1 MFRLL
6 ATLSPDSADFR
17 RQRDEIIRHC
27 LPLAD
32 NIARRFKNRGEAHE
46 DLVQVARVGLVN
58 AVARYD
64 VETGSQFLGFAIPT
78 IMGEVRRHFRDHGW
92 AVKVPRG
99 VKGLSLRINA
109 GRTELSHSLSRA
121 PTATELANHLGV
133 DREQVVEGL
142 IAGCAYSTYSLDAP
156 VGADDDPM
164 ALHETMGGLDANF
177 ETVLEIETVRPLIAA
192 LPERERTVLMLRFF
206 QNMTQSQIA
215 QRIGV
220 SQMHVS
226 RILTLALTTVRE
238 QALPLEAAAPVTGDT
253 KWPAPDVTRTTPRHS
268 VSAPVSSGNRS
279 PGINRVGTLA
289 PGVDRHENVA

>member
-17 RQRDEIIRHC
+17 RQRDAIIRHC

-46 DLVQVARVGLVN
+46 DLLQVARVGLVK
-58 AVARYD
+58 AVSRYD

-121 PTATELANHLGV
+121 PTATELATHLGV

-156 VGADDDPM
+156 VGAGDDPM
-164 ALHETMGGLDANF
+164 ALHETMGGLDGNY
-177 ETVLEIETVRPLIAA
+177 ERVLQIETVRPLIAA

-206 QNMTQSQIA
+206 HNMTQSQIA

-226 RILTLALTTVRE
+226 RILTVALATVRE
-238 QALPLEAAAPVTGDT
+238 QAQPVEAAAF
-253 KWPAPDVTRTTPRHS
+253 
-268 VSAPVSSGNRS
+268 
-279 PGINRVGTLA
+279 
-289 PGVDRHENVA
+289 DRHENVA

>member
-17 RQRDEIIRHC
+17 RQRDAIIRHC

-46 DLVQVARVGLVN
+46 DLLQVARVGLVK
-58 AVARYD
+58 AVSRYD

-109 GRTELSHSLSRA
+109 GRTELSHLLSRA

-156 VGADDDPM
+156 VGAGDDPM

-177 ETVLEIETVRPLIAA
+177 ERVLQIETVRPLIAA

-206 QNMTQSQIA
+206 HNMTQSQIA

-226 RILTLALTTVRE
+226 RILTVALATVRE
-238 QALPLEAAAPVTGDT
+238 QAQPVEAAAF
-253 KWPAPDVTRTTPRHS
+253 
-268 VSAPVSSGNRS
+268 
-279 PGINRVGTLA
+279 
-289 PGVDRHENVA
+289 DRHQNVA

>member
-1 MFRLL
+1 MMAESRGDYAEVIPMFKLL

-17 RQRDEIIRHC
+17 YQRDAIIRHC

-46 DLVQVARVGLVN
+46 DLLQVARVGLVK
-58 AVARYD
+58 AVSRYD

-121 PTATELANHLGV
+121 PTATELATHLGV

-156 VGADDDPM
+156 VGAGDDPM
-164 ALHETMGGLDANF
+164 ALHETMGGLDGNY
-177 ETVLEIETVRPLIAA
+177 ERVLQIETVRPLIAA

-206 QNMTQSQIA
+206 HNMTQSQIA

-226 RILTLALTTVRE
+226 RILTVALATVRE
-238 QALPLEAAAPVTGDT
+238 QAQPVEAAAF
-253 KWPAPDVTRTTPRHS
+253 
-268 VSAPVSSGNRS
+268 
-279 PGINRVGTLA
+279 
-289 PGVDRHENVA
+289 DRHENVA